1 MPWDAV
7 LFDLDGTLL
16 DTAADM
22 AAAANHVLQHYGY
35 SPLNAA
41 QIQANTSQGVH
52 GLLHAGFAG
61 ALPDDMTVLRARF
74 LAYYHANVCRDT
86 RLYPGVEALLQQL
99 AQSGCPWGIVTNKPT
114 ALTQAL
120 LPYFPALAQPAVL
133 VCADTLA
140 QRKPHPAPMHHACAQ
155 LGLSES
161 RTLYLGDAH
170 TDIQAAQAAGMPSA
184 VAGWGYI
191 SPDIDTREWGANG
204 VFASVTE
211 FMHWLAT
218 HRV

>member
-1 MPWDAV
+1 MRWDAV

-22 AAAANHVLQHYGY
+22 AAAANHVLQHYGCA
-35 SPLNAA
+35 PLNTD

-61 ALPDDMTVLRARF
+61 ALPDDMPALRTRF
-74 LAYYHANVCRDT
+74 LTYYRANLCQDT
-86 RLYPGVEALLQQL
+86 RLYPGVATLLQQL
-99 AQSGCPWGIVTNKPT
+99 TQYGCPWGIVTNKPT
-114 ALTQAL
+114 TLTEAL
-120 LPYFPALAQPAVL
+120 LPNFPELATPAVL

-155 LGLSES
+155 LGLKES
-161 RTLYLGDAH
+161 RTLYLGDAR
-170 TDIQAAQAAGMPSA
+170 TDIQAAQAAGMPAA

-191 SPDIDTREWGANG
+191 SPHIDTKEWGADA
-204 VFASVTE
+204 VFGSVVD
-211 FMHWLAT
+211 FMHWLAIPP
-218 HRV
+218 V